1 MVFEFF
7 HMFLSILGAFQE
19 NSLTVES
26 DMLTIVKAMTNPES
40 GLEVKDRMWLKL
52 LIPNSFIGL
61 CLCYILITAFLS
73 DICFASE
80 LCS

>member
-1 MVFEFF
+1 
-7 HMFLSILGAFQE
+7 MFLFVLGPFQD
-19 NSLTVES
+19 NTLTVES

-61 CLCYILITAFLS
+61 CYNFS
-73 DICFASE
+73 FK
-80 LCS
+80 